1 MIDTSNFFVAQFV
14 VRTALHYAMGSHF
27 SLRLFEIFPAAG
39 FTTLAS
45 AILNATLRSWR
56 TERQYLFGV
65 QYCSAKSHIVFYIF
79 FVPFLCSNLY
89 IVHFFPIPIVPYLCP
104 TLYIARHIVPR
115 AEGMLGGSGGSRALG
130 GSGGSR
136 ALGALGCLRGRPG
149 GRRGAVRLVKDACEA
164 SHASSVALSV
174 FRRP

>member
-1 MIDTSNFFVAQFV
+1 MIHTSNFCVAQFV

-79 FVPFLCSNLY
+79 FVPFLCSTLY
-89 IVHFFPIPIVPYLCP
+89 IAHFFPIPIVPYLCR

-115 AEGMLGGSGGSRALG
+115 SEGMLGGSGGSRAP
-130 GSGGSR
+130 
-136 ALGALGCLRGRPG
+136 GALGCLRGRPG
-149 GRRGAVRLVKDACEA
+149 GRRGAVRLVDDACEA
-164 SHASSVALSV
+164 GHASSVALSV